1 MSRFFIERPVVAMVI
16 SILVVLAGVVS
27 FQRLPV
33 AQFPDIAPP
42 EISIRTM
49 YVGAD
54 ALTIEESVATP
65 IEQTMTGVDNMI
77 YMRSYNVND
86 GTMNLRVDFDVGT
99 DPNVDNVLT
108 YIRLA
113 QAIPQLP
120 SAVQK
125 FGISVLKAHTSP
137 LAIFALYSPKGTYDA
152 TFLANYAYVN
162 INDPMTRVNG
172 IGQVLIQGAGQYAMR
187 FWVKPDQ
194 LAKLGITIT
203 DLVSALD
210 KQNVINAA
218 GQVGAQP
225 APPGQAFT
233 YTMRTQGRLVTEQE
247 FADIVVRAN
256 PDGSLV
262 RMRDLARV
270 ELGAQTYNNI
280 GRLNGAPAAIINV
293 YQLPGYNALAA
304 VQGARRLM
312 EELKQRFPVDMDYA
326 VSLDTTLAVTEGIR
340 EIYTTLWQ
348 AMLLVILVVF
358 VFLQS
363 LRATLIPAVA
373 VPVSLVGTFV
383 FFPLL
388 GFSVNTLSLFGLV
401 LAIGLVVDDAIVV
414 VEAVEKKLEAGLAP
428 REAAIEAM
436 REVSGPVVAIAL
448 ILIAV
453 FVPTAF
459 IPGITG
465 RLYQQFAVTI
475 AVSVAISAF
484 NALTLSPALCALVLR
499 PRAEG
504 RRGPLARAFAG
515 FNRGFEA
522 ATGRYVGACGG
533 LIRKSALS
541 LLFLAAIAAGAGV
554 LGWRLPTGFLPT
566 EDQGFL
572 LVNVTLPEAASLQRT
587 DAVMR
592 KVEAILADTPGVKHY
607 SSITG
612 YSLLDYINATY
623 FGFSFVSL
631 EPWGQRRT
639 PRTSLTG
646 IMDSLNRRLGQLAEA
661 RAFAFPPPAIA
672 GVGTSG
678 GFSLMLQDRA
688 GRSVEYLA
696 RNVQRF
702 LEAARQRP
710 ELARVHSSLIASVP
724 QVYADVDRDK
734 VLKQEVDLE
743 EVYRTLNAFM
753 GTLFVNYF
761 NRFGR
766 QWQVYI
772 GAEGE
777 YRRRAEEVGQFYVR
791 NRRGQMVPLSAIVSL
806 AWREGPEYTNRFNEY
821 RSAEITGGAAPGHSS
836 GQAMAALEEVARQVL
851 PPDMGYAWN
860 ALSYQQHRAAQEANP
875 LIIFGISLLVV
886 FLILAAQYESW
897 ALPLAVLLGT
907 PIAVFG
913 ALVALSVR
921 GFENNVYAQI
931 GLVMLIGLSGKN
943 AVLIVEFARAERQRG
958 RPILE
963 AALAGA
969 RLRLRPILMTAFAFI
984 FGALPLAMASG
995 SGAVSRQIL
1004 GTAVVGG
1011 MLAATLI
1018 AIFIVP
1024 VSFAVVE
1031 RVAHGRRPAP
1041 GAASSPAPEG
1051 GERP

>member
-1 MSRFFIERPVVAMVI
+1 MSRFFINRPVVAMVI
-16 SILVVLAGVVS
+16 SILIALAGLVT
-27 FQRLPV
+27 FRRLPV

-65 IEQTMTGVDNMI
+65 IEQTITGVDNMI

-120 SAVQK
+120 AAVQK

-194 LAKLGITIT
+194 LAKLAITIT
-203 DLVSALD
+203 DLVNALD

-225 APPGQAFT
+225 APPGQQFT

-247 FADIVVRAN
+247 FGEIVVRAN
-256 PDGSLV
+256 PDGSVV
-262 RMRDLARV
+262 RMRDLART

-280 GRLNGAPAAIINV
+280 GRLDGAPAAIVNI
-293 YQLPGYNALAA
+293 YQLPGFNALEAME
-304 VQGARRLM
+304 GARRLM
-312 EELKQRFPVDMDYA
+312 EDLKQRFPVDMDYV
-326 VSLDTTLAVTEGIR
+326 VSLDTTLAVTEGIK
-340 EIYTTLWQ
+340 EIYATLWQ

-358 VFLQS
+358 LFLQS
-363 LRATLIPAVA
+363 VRATLIPAVA
-373 VPVSLVGTFV
+373 VPVSLIGTFI

-414 VEAVEKKLEAGLAP
+414 VEAVEKKLEEGLAP
-428 REAAIEAM
+428 KEAATRAM
-436 REVSGPVVAIAL
+436 EEVSGPVVAIAL

-453 FVPTAF
+453 FAPTAF

-475 AVSVAISAF
+475 ALSVAISAF
-484 NALTLSPALCALVLR
+484 NALTLSPALSALVLR
-499 PRAEG
+499 SHAG
-504 RRGPLARAFAG
+504 RHRGPLGRFFGG
-515 FNRGFEA
+515 FNRAFER
-522 ATGRYVGACGG
+522 TTNRYVSISGA

-541 LLFLAAIAAGAGV
+541 LLFLAAIAVGAG
-554 LGWRLPTGFLPT
+554 LFGWRLPTGFLPT

-572 LVNVTLPEAASLQRT
+572 YLNVQLPEAASLQRT
-587 DAVMR
+587 DVVMKKIER
-592 KVEAILADTPGVKHY
+592 ILADTKGVKHY

-623 FGFSFVSL
+623 FGFFFVTL
-631 EPWGQRRT
+631 EPWSERRT
-639 PRTSLTG
+639 RQTSLEG
-646 IMDSLNRRLGQLAEA
+646 IMDSLNRRLAQLPDA
-661 RAFAFPPPAIA
+661 RAFAFPPPAIS

-688 GRSVEYLA
+688 GRSVDFLA
-696 RNVQRF
+696 RNVNRF

-710 ELARVHSSLIASVP
+710 ELTRLNSSLIATVP
-724 QVYADVDRDK
+724 QVYASVDRDK

-777 YRRRAEEVGQFYVR
+777 YRTRADDVGQFYVR
-791 NRRGQMVPLSAIVSL
+791 NKRGQMVPLSALVAL
-806 AWREGPEYTNRFNEY
+806 ETREGPEYTNRFNEY
-821 RSAEITGGAAPGHSS
+821 RSAEITGGAAPGYSS
-836 GQAMAALEEVARQVL
+836 GQAMIALEDVARQVL
-851 PPDMGYAWN
+851 PPEMGYAWN
-860 ALSYQQHRAAQEANP
+860 ALSYQQARAAQEVSPAAV
-875 LIIFGISLLVV
+875 FGLSLLVV

-897 ALPLAVLLGT
+897 SLPFSVLLGT

-913 ALVALSVR
+913 ALLALWAR

-931 GLVMLIGLSGKN
+931 GLVMLIGLAAKN
-943 AVLIVEFARAERQRG
+943 AILIVEFARAARRRG
-958 RPILE
+958 IPIAE
-963 AALAGA
+963 AALSGA
-969 RLRLRPILMTAFAFI
+969 RLRFRPILMTAFAFI
-984 FGALPLAMASG
+984 FGALPLVMASG
-995 SGAVSRQIL
+995 SGAVARQIL

-1011 MLAATLI
+1011 MLAATMI
-1018 AIFIVP
+1018 AVFIIP
-1024 VSFAVVE
+1024 VTFAVVE
-1031 RVAHGRRPAP
+1031 RLARGR
-1041 GAASSPAPEG
+1041 ASPDTPPVPPVTEG
-1051 GERP
+1051 GTPS

>member
-1 MSRFFIERPVVAMVI
+1 MSRFFIERPVVAMVL
-16 SILVVLAGVVS
+16 SILIVIGGLTA
-27 FQRLPV
+27 FRRLPV

-99 DPNVDNVLT
+99 DPNVGNVLA

-120 SAVQK
+120 SPVQR

-194 LAKLGITIT
+194 LAKLAITIT
-203 DLVSALD
+203 DLATALD

-225 APPGQAFT
+225 VPPGQAFT

-247 FADIVVRAN
+247 FGDIVIRAS

-262 RMRDLARV
+262 RMRDVARV

-293 YQLPGYNALAA
+293 YQLPGFNALEA

-312 EELKQRFPVDMDYA
+312 DELKQRFPVDMDYT
-326 VSLDTTLAVTEGIR
+326 VSLDTTLAVSEGIR

-358 VFLQS
+358 IFLQS
-363 LRATLIPAVA
+363 ARATVIPAVA
-373 VPVSLVGTFV
+373 VPVSLIGTFI

-414 VEAVEKKLEAGLAP
+414 VEAVEKKMEAGLSP
-428 REAAIEAM
+428 KEAAIRAM
-436 REVSGPVVAIAL
+436 EEVSGPVVAVAL

-484 NALTLSPALCALVLR
+484 TALTLSPALCALVLR

-504 RRGPLARAFAG
+504 RRGPLDRAFAA
-515 FNRGFEA
+515 FNRGFDA
-522 ATGRYVGACGG
+522 LANRYVGVCGG
-533 LIRKSALS
+533 LIRKAALS
-541 LLFLAAIAAGAGV
+541 LLILVAIAAAAGIF
-554 LGWRLPTGFLPT
+554 GWRLPGGFLPT

-572 LVNVTLPEAASLQRT
+572 LANVTLPEAASLQRT

-592 KVEAILADTPGVKHY
+592 KVEKVLADTPGVQHY

-623 FGFSFVSL
+623 FGFFFVSL
-631 EPWGQRRT
+631 TPWAERRT
-639 PRTSLTG
+639 PETSLDG
-646 IMDSLNRRLGQLAEA
+646 IMASLNRRLGEIAEA

-678 GFSLMLQDRA
+678 GFSFMVQDRA
-688 GRSVEYLA
+688 GRSVDYLA
-696 RNVQRF
+696 RHVDRF
-702 LEAARQRP
+702 LEAARRRP
-710 ELARVHSSLIASVP
+710 ELTRVHSSLIASVP
-724 QVYADVDRDK
+724 QVYANVDRDK
-734 VLKQEVDLE
+734 VLKQEVDLD

-791 NRRGQMVPLSAIVSL
+791 NRRGQMVPLSTLVSL
-806 AWREGPEYTNRFNEY
+806 EWRAGPEYTNRFNEY
-821 RSAEITGGAAPGHSS
+821 RSAEITGGAAPGFSS
-836 GQAMAALEEVARQVL
+836 GQAMAALEDVARQVL

-860 ALSYQQHRAAQEANP
+860 ALSYQQNRAAQEANP
-875 LIIFGISLLVV
+875 LAIFGLSLLVV

-897 ALPLAVLLGT
+897 AMPFAVLLGT

-913 ALVALSVR
+913 AVLGLTAR

-931 GLVMLIGLSGKN
+931 GLVLLIGLSGKN
-943 AVLIVEFARAERQRG
+943 AVLIVEFARAERLRG
-958 RPILE
+958 RPIAE
-963 AALAGA
+963 SALTAA

-984 FGALPLAMASG
+984 LGAFPLAVASG
-995 SGAVSRQIL
+995 SGAAARRIL
-1004 GTAVVGG
+1004 GTAVVSG

-1018 AIFIVP
+1018 AIFLVP
-1024 VSFAVVE
+1024 VIFSVVE
-1031 RVAHGRRPAP
+1031 RLARGRVRAAGAPAP
-1041 GAASSPAPEG
+1041 PPA
-1051 GERP
+1051 